1 MKVIF
6 QQVIFQQVISLI
18 TSYPKHEFESI
29 RQFQSIPRTKFYFLY
44 EIFGV
49 FQRFSVFLGTEEYIP
64 IFEEKKKQIKSI
76 ILFSV

>member
-1 MKVIF
+1 MK
-6 QQVIFQQVISLI
+6 VIFQQVISLI

-49 FQRFSVFLGTEEYIP
+49 FQRFSVF
-64 IFEEKKKQIKSI
+64 
-76 ILFSV
+76 FSLSRDRRIHTNI